1 MKNMATWFLLG
12 LVSLGGAA
20 WAQAQDANA
29 DTEKTVRALEAQW
42 MESQRTNNPDLL
54 APLLADS
61 IVSTDTEG
69 KVRDKAGMLAYAR
82 AAKYES
88 VEYSDIEVSVY
99 GDAAV
104 ATGGFR
110 ATGTGA
116 DGKAIGAPERW
127 TDTWVKMPDGKWR
140 CVATHGSLIAK

>member
-1 MKNMATWFLLG
+1 
-12 LVSLGGAA
+12 
-20 WAQAQDANA
+20 
-29 DTEKTVRALEAQW
+29 

-61 IVSTDTEG
+61 IVATDPEG
-69 KVRDKAGMLAYAR
+69 KVRDKTGMLAFAK
-82 AAKYES
+82 AAKFES
-88 VEYSDIEVSVY
+88 VEYTDVEVRVY

-104 ATGGFR
+104 VTGAFHGK
-110 ATGTGA
+110 GTDA
-116 DGKAIGAPERW
+116 DGKAFGAPERW